1 MYIRILYTF
10 TASLTVSY
18 EPKLKDLANHV
29 AAVIPGKW
37 MEVAIQLDLTMGEID
52 SIEHDRN
59 SSFLRFMAVFEQW
72 KKSCRQPYTWES
84 LITALKSTSVNEFRL
99 AKKLQEEFC

>member
-1 MYIRILYTF
+1 M
-10 TASLTVSY
+10 LTVCVTLVTVSC
-18 EPKLKDLANHV
+18 EPKTKDLANHV

-37 MEVAIQLDLTMGEID
+37 MQVAIQLDLTMGEID

-59 SSFLRFMAVFEQW
+59 SSFLRFMDVFEQW
-72 KKSCRQPYTWES
+72 KKSCRQPYTWVS

-99 AKKLQEEFC
+99 ARKLQEEFC